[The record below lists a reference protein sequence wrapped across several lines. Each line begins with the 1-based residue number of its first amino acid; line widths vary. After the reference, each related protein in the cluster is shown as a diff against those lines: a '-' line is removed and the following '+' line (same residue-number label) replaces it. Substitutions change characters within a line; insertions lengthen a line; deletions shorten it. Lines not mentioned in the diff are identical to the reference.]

1 MKIVLNNSLY
11 YMGKESKNR
20 IFGQQNIISGERFF
34 AFLLAMS
41 PILQHYKG
49 PIGNAGITAIS
60 VSLLF
65 YVMKGLMNGLL
76 GGILYRGREV
86 ALVVPLIIFSIYKAT
101 IHGVNVMSLLQA
113 FVIIA
118 YYLLLAEGYINLGCI
133 LRMSYG
139 ISVVAS
145 VLIVLQNVS
154 YYLFGV
160 HIQMV
165 PVSLLLSE
173 SSAWIGAVRT
183 GHIGVNGAYTAL
195 YRPSAFFLEPS
206 HMFLYLFPILYL
218 ILLSPDMN
226 KWKKRSAILLSA
238 GMMLS
243 TSGMGIVI
251 VAVGWVL
258 YFSLGNGEKNQ
269 VKIKN
274 ILKGKNIVIL
284 CAVIVLG
291 LIVARM
297 VPTLWQS
304 VERILSGDAIS
315 GRVTRSSDL
324 LKTLGGGD
332 LLVGVTN
339 TLEGI
344 EFNMSGFAAT
354 LYKFG
359 IVGIILSYM
368 FYVYCALRL
377 EAPYNWIGRVILVVS
392 FFSAHTHGTL
402 FMLYY
407 VMILLRGY
415 EALQSRKG
423 AWEKNG

>member
-1 MKIVLNNSLY
+1 M
-11 YMGKESKNR
+11 
-20 IFGQQNIISGERFF
+20 
-34 AFLLAMS
+34 
-41 PILQHYKG
+41 
-49 PIGNAGITAIS
+49 
-60 VSLLF
+60 
-65 YVMKGLMNGLL
+65 
-76 GGILYRGREV
+76 
-86 ALVVPLIIFSIYKAT
+86 
-101 IHGVNVMSLLQA
+101 
-113 FVIIA
+113 
-118 YYLLLAEGYINLGCI
+118 
-133 LRMSYG
+133 
-139 ISVVAS
+139 
-145 VLIVLQNVS
+145 
-154 YYLFGV
+154 
-160 HIQMV
+160 
-165 PVSLLLSE
+165 
-173 SSAWIGAVRT
+173 
-183 GHIGVNGAYTAL
+183 
-195 YRPSAFFLEPS
+195 
-206 HMFLYLFPILYL
+206 
-218 ILLSPDMN
+218 
-226 KWKKRSAILLSA
+226 
-238 GMMLS
+238 
-243 TSGMGIVI
+243 
-251 VAVGWVL
+251 
-258 YFSLGNGEKNQ
+258 
-269 VKIKN
+269 
-274 ILKGKNIVIL
+274 
-284 CAVIVLG
+284 
-291 LIVARM
+291 M